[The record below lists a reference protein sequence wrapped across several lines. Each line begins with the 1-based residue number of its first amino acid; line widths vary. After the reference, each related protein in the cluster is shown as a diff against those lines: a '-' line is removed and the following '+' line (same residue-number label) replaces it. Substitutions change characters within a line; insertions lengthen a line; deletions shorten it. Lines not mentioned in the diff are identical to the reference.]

1 MTKAWLPQ
9 NKTARLLAGRSL
21 FKCRPIT
28 WPVQALVPEQAREPV
43 LVLVLVLAPGREPVS
58 RASSVQPVLAP
69 GPVCWPLAARRV
81 PDARPF
87 FRKRNTR
94 QSPG

>member
-1 MTKAWLPQ
+1 M
-9 NKTARLLAGRSL
+9 
-21 FKCRPIT
+21 
-28 WPVQALVPEQAREPV
+28 PVQAPGRVQELARVLAQGPERAQVPEQAWP
-43 LVLVLVLAPGREPVS
+43 
-58 RASSVQPVLAP
+58 ASSVQPVRAP
-69 GPVCWPLAARRV
+69 GPECWPLAVRPV